1 MYIPKHYREED
12 RRRIVEFMQEHGF
25 AALVASD
32 GERPVASHLLME
44 VIDENDALLINGHMS
59 RANPLWKLLR
69 PGHDV
74 LVIFQGPHAYI
85 SPTWYNH
92 LNVPTWNYQGV
103 HAYGRPR
110 LLSDGPEYRAMLSRL
125 IARYE
130 KGSSYRLENLPEDY
144 VAKNMAGT
152 VGFQIEVTR
161 LEAGFKLSQNRDDED
176 YRNIILEL
184 EARGDDLSNGV
195 AAAMRR
201 GRRLD
206 ETPSSG

>member
-1 MYIPKHYREED
+1 MYIPKRYREEE
-12 RRRIVEFMQEHGF
+12 RRKIVEFMQEYGF
-25 AALVASD
+25 ATLVAWD

-44 VIDENDALLINGHMS
+44 VIDEEDALLINGHMS

-69 PGHDV
+69 PGQDV

-85 SPTWYNH
+85 SPAWYNH
-92 LNVPTWNYQGV
+92 VNVPTWNYQSV

-110 LLSDGPEYRAMLSRL
+110 LLSDGAEYRAMLSRL
-125 IARYE
+125 IVRYE
-130 KGSSYRLENLPEDY
+130 KASSYRLENLPEDY

-176 YRNIILEL
+176 YQNIILEL